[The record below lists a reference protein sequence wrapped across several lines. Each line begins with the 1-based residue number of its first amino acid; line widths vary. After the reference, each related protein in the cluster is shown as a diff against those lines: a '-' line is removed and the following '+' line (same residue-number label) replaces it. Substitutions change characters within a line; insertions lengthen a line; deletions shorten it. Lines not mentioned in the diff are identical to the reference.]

1 MDISELMKKASIFH
15 GHLCPG
21 VAIGTLAAKYALD
34 NGYQFS
40 PNEEI
45 VAVVE
50 NNNCSV
56 DAIQTLLGCT
66 FGKGNLIFHDYGKNN
81 YTFYNRKSQK
91 AIRLAYKSPFKDKKN
106 KTKEELIQMLL
117 QKKPE
122 EVFEIK
128 EVEFNP
134 PAFAQIEESIPC
146 DICKE
151 DTMSSRLMDYQG
163 SRMCIDCYKKMR
175 K

>member
-1 MDISELMKKASIFH
+1 MEINELMKKASVFH

-34 NGYQFS
+34 NGFQFS
-40 PNEEI
+40 PNEEV

-56 DAIQTLLGCT
+56 DAIQVILGCT
-66 FGKGNLIFHDYGKNN
+66 FGKGNLIFHDYGKNT
-81 YTFYNRKSQK
+81 YTFYNRKTLK
-91 AIRLAYKSPFKDKKN
+91 AVRLAYHNPIKGKK
-106 KTKEELIQMLL
+106 KLTKEEKIQMLL

-128 EVEFNP
+128 IVDFNP
-134 PAFAQIEESIPC
+134 PSFAQIEDSIPC
-146 DICKE
+146 HICKE
-151 DTMSSRLMDYQG
+151 ETMSSRLMDYQG
-163 SRMCIDCYKKMR
+163 SKMCIDCYKKM
-175 K
+175 KK

>member
-1 MDISELMKKASIFH
+1 MEISELMKKASVFH

-34 NGYQFS
+34 HGFQFS

-56 DAIQTLLGCT
+56 DAIQALLGCT
-66 FGKGNLIFHDYGKNN
+66 FGKGNLIFHDYGKNS
-81 YTFYNRKSQK
+81 YTFYNRKNKK
-91 AIRLAYKSPFKDKKN
+91 AVRLAFKNPFNEKK
-106 KTKEELIQMLL
+106 KLSKEESIQILL
-117 QKKPE
+117 KKKPE

-134 PAFAQIEESIPC
+134 PSFALIEESIPC

-151 DTMSSRLMDYQG
+151 DTMSSRLMEYQG
-163 SRMCIDCYKKMR
+163 NRMCIDCYKKM
-175 K
+175 KK

>member
-1 MDISELMKKASIFH
+1 MEISELMKKASIFH

-34 NGYQFS
+34 NGFQFS

-45 VAVVE
+45 VAIVE

-56 DAIQTLLGCT
+56 DAIQVLLGCT

-81 YTFYNRKSQK
+81 YTFYNRKTEK
-91 AIRLAYKSPFKDKKN
+91 AVRLAYKAPFKEKKN
-106 KTKEELIQMLL
+106 ISKEESIQMLL

-128 EVEFNP
+128 EVEFSP
-134 PAFAQIEESIPC
+134 PTFAQIEESIPC
-146 DICKE
+146 DICRE

-163 SRMCIDCYKKMR
+163 SRMCIDCYKKMKR
-175 K
+175 